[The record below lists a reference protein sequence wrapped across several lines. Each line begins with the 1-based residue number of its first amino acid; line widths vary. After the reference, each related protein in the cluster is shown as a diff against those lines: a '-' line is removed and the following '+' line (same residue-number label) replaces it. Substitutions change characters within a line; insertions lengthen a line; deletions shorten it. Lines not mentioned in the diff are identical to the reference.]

1 VSTITFDTLKYVDLL
16 QSAGVPD
23 AQARA
28 EAQALR
34 VALSEAINESVASKR
49 DLTTELAPIKSDI
62 VVLKTDAAVLKWM
75 SGVTL
80 AFVMVVFWKLFVP
93 N

>member
-1 VSTITFDTLKYVDLL
+1 MTFDTLKYVDAL

-34 VALSEAINESVASKR
+34 VALSEAINDTVVARR
-49 DLTTELAPIKSDI
+49 DLVSELAPIKADI
-62 VVLKTDAAVLKWM
+62 VQLKTDVAVSKWM
-75 SGVTL
+75 AGVIL
-80 AFVMVVFWKLFVP
+80 AFVLAIFWKLFS
-93 N
+93 